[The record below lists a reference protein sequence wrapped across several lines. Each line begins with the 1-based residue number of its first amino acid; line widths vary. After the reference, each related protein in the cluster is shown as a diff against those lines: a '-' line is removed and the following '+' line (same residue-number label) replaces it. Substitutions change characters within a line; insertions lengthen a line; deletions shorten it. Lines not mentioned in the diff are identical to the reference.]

1 MIPIQT
7 EKRTLLT
14 VFTEATLEHVLI
26 KDIDRLGI
34 RGYTI
39 CDARGKG
46 SRGVRDA
53 TWDESKNIRI
63 EIICARPQADTL
75 LAHLQE
81 RYYSNYA
88 MVACLSEVEVLRPG
102 KF

>member
-1 MIPIQT
+1 MSATQT
-7 EKRTLLT
+7 GTCTLLT
-14 VFTEATLEHVLI
+14 IFTESTLEHVLI
-26 KDIDRLGI
+26 KDMDRLGI

-39 CDARGKG
+39 SDARGKG

-53 TWDESKNIRI
+53 AWDESKNIRV
-63 EIICARPQADTL
+63 EVLCARQQAETL
-75 LAHLQE
+75 LAHLQQ

-88 MVACLSEVEVLRPG
+88 MVAYLSEVEVLRPE

>member
-1 MIPIQT
+1 MSATQT
-7 EKRTLLT
+7 GKCTLLT
-14 VFTEATLEHVLI
+14 IFTESTLEHVLI
-26 KDIDRLGI
+26 KDMDRLGI

-39 CDARGKG
+39 SDARGKG

-53 TWDESKNIRI
+53 AWDESKNIRI
-63 EIICARPQADTL
+63 EVLCARQQADTL
-75 LAHLQE
+75 LAHLQQ

-88 MVACLSEVEVLRPG
+88 MVAYMSEVEVLRPE